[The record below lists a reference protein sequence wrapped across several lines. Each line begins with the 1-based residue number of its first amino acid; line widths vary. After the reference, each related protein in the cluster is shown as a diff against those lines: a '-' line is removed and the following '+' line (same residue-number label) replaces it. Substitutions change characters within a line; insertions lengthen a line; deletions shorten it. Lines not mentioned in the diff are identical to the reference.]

1 MKFFVA
7 VFVVLLLP
15 QFMSAQTRTD
25 SISGKYTRETWNGVG
40 MTNIDLGNGMSAE
53 VAGYTISTTYET
65 LVLDKNHCAALTV
78 NIVPGNSGTAFYFDN
93 PITYYGIWRMSGD
106 TMTITYS
113 KSYSINNLVFVDT
126 LQTNVPYPL
135 TKLNPPMTARFFVD
149 INDNMIDDVALL
161 PLENELSKAGY
172 FYKEAKNPIE

>member
-1 MKFFVA
+1 MKFFAA

-25 SISGKYTRETWNGVG
+25 SIAGKYTRQSWHG
-40 MTNIDLGNGMSAE
+40 LGSTYIYERDSSSYGE
-53 VAGYTISTTYET
+53 VEGYTISTTYET

-78 NIVPGNSGTAFYFDN
+78 NIVPENSGTAFYFDN

-106 TMTITYS
+106 TMTIIYS
-113 KSYSINNLVFVDT
+113 KSYSSSAVMW
-126 LQTNVPYPL
+126 VPPGGTYDPIK
-135 TKLNPPMTARFFVD
+135 KLDPPTIATFFVD

-161 PLENELSKAGY
+161 PLTDELSKAGY
-172 FYKEAKNPIE
+172 FYKEVKNPIE